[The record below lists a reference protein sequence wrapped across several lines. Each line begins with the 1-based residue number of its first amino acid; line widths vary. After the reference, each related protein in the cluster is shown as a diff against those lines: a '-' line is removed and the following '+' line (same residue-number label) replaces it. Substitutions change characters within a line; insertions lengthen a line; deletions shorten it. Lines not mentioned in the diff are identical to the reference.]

1 MYHRHSMDN
10 RSWQKLTTTSNGAAA
25 GESKAKKFP
34 EEDVAVHGQPLI
46 GDDGEGDM
54 MEGAGLGSCDLGLSK
69 LQRRVY
75 SRMTSG
81 ITEQCSRPWTLGKD
95 DGGATRERQR
105 AREHQEENSWR
116 IFIHDKK
123 NKWG

>member
-1 MYHRHSMDN
+1 MYHRRSMDN

-25 GESKAKKFP
+25 RESKAKKFP

-54 MEGAGLGSCDLGLSK
+54 MAGAGLGSCDLGLSK

-75 SRMTSG
+75 SRMRRG
-81 ITEQCSRPWTLGKD
+81 QEQALRPWTLGRR
-95 DGGATRERQR
+95 GI
-105 AREHQEENSWR
+105 ARSSGEHQEENSWR